1 LDRSWYGKTQLATTW
16 QRRYRGYL
24 LDRELSDRE
33 LHFWDFNVY
42 VSKYRRVLEMFDAVK
57 IGLRV
62 GGGSG

>member
-1 LDRSWYGKTQLATTW
+1 
-16 QRRYRGYL
+16 
-24 LDRELSDRE
+24 